1 MAVKIGPNLTRTNT
15 FVVDVSD
22 VLDAF
27 AVSEVWYTKV
37 DMSLTATPT
46 YEVAAEGANEVDTVG
61 NGDVPVIVSRAP
73 VVFSPLM
80 VHVLSIILISPSG

>member
-1 MAVKIGPNLTRTNT
+1 
-15 FVVDVSD
+15 
-22 VLDAF
+22 
-27 AVSEVWYTKV
+27 
-37 DMSLTATPT
+37 MSLTATPT

-73 VVFSPLM
+73 VVSSPLM